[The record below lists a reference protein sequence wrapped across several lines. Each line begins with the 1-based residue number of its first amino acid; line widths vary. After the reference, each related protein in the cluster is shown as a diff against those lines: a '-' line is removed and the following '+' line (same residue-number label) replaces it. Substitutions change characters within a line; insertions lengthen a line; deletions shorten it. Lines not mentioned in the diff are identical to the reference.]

1 MSPAATSPAFAPRP
15 ERPLSTN
22 PFIDN
27 TEALSFQ
34 SARQSLVPVV
44 PSTTRPDFTNQA
56 RELFVCSSVV
66 IFFFFSFWAPL
77 LDDTRH
83 LTCPLIE

>member
-34 SARQSLVPVV
+34 PARQSLVPVV

-56 RELFVCSSVV
+56 RELFVCSSVAV
-66 IFFFFSFWAPL
+66 VVVVFFFGPL
-77 LDDTRH
+77 YSMT
-83 LTCPLIE
+83 PVI